1 MQQMKFSIDDVIDFY
16 VKTINLPEG
25 KKIKVGL
32 TPLSVNKKS
41 FNGKIKKDITT
52 VRKDGNIFI
61 AKYPFI
67 IEDLAK
73 ELDIK
78 VEEIFYIKGWI
89 DADGS
94 GDEKI
99 TINCEE
105 EVFLEVEKVIFVGF
119 IHETNS
125 NKVHLLTQKDIDKY
139 KIQTRN
145 PVTKALENQH
155 PMIQGS
161 GSIFAGLY
169 GFGDWASRITGFRD
183 WQLDNIENEEQK
195 EASKEAKYTLEFI
208 KYILSNENGSFEIF
222 TKSVKKYIEQNPQ
235 YVIGRFLTST
245 ALGLAVKPK
254 PTTTRVPVG
263 FVGITAPAI
272 WGDITFSAK
281 EIDDFAKSII
291 LGEQ

>member
-32 TPLSVNKKS
+32 TPLDVNKKS
-41 FNGKIKKDITT
+41 FDDKIKKDTTT
-52 VRKDGNIFI
+52 VRKDKNIFI
-61 AKYPFI
+61 AEYPFI

-94 GDEKI
+94 GDEKV
-99 TINCEE
+99 TMNCEE
-105 EVFLEVEKVIFVGF
+105 EVVLEVEKVIFIGF

-125 NKVHLLTQKDIDKY
+125 NKVHLLTQKDIEKY
-139 KIQTRN
+139 KLHNRN

-161 GSIFAGLY
+161 GSVFAGLY
-169 GFGDWASRITGFRD
+169 GFGDWASRISGFRD
-183 WQLDNIENEEQK
+183 WQLDNMDNEEQK
-195 EASKEAKYTLEFI
+195 EATLETKYILELI

-222 TKSVKKYIEQNPQ
+222 AESVKKYIKENPT
-235 YVIGRFLTST
+235 YVISRFLTGYGISKLT
-245 ALGLAVKPK
+245 NTGIVPK
-254 PTTTRVPVG
+254 TS
-263 FVGITAPAI
+263 FVGQV
-272 WGDITFSAK
+272 TFSAK
-281 EIDDFAKSII
+281 EIDDFAKAII
-291 LGEQ
+291 LGQ

>member
-32 TPLSVNKKS
+32 TPLDVNKKS
-41 FNGKIKKDITT
+41 FNDKIKKDITT
-52 VRKDGNIFI
+52 VRKDKNIFI
-61 AKYPFI
+61 AEYPFI

-99 TINCEE
+99 TMNCEE
-105 EVFLEVEKVIFVGF
+105 EVVLEVEKVIFIGF
-119 IHETNS
+119 IHEPNS

-139 KIQTRN
+139 KIHTRN

-169 GFGDWASRITGFRD
+169 GFGDWASRISGFRD
-183 WQLDNIENEEQK
+183 WQLDNIEEIEQEESSHETK
-195 EASKEAKYTLEFI
+195 YLIELIKHIYYNKNGEAEIFAKSIE
-208 KYILSNENGSFEIF
+208 KYVKDNPTYVTTRLLTGAILSYFSKAPLVIPTVSTTGNVLF
-222 TKSVKKYIEQNPQ
+222 T
-235 YVIGRFLTST
+235 
-245 ALGLAVKPK
+245 
-254 PTTTRVPVG
+254 
-263 FVGITAPAI
+263 
-272 WGDITFSAK
+272 AK

-291 LGEQ
+291 LGK